1 MKLKSGISP
10 GPFYWK
16 QAVSRHARGKRM
28 TKEQV
33 LALLEGGDYVSGQRI
48 SELLGVSRAAVW
60 KAIQQLREEG
70 YEIASATNRGYFLT
84 GRPDLLNQEG
94 VLRCLGDHPWAKK
107 LTVLDSVD
115 STNTYAKALASQGAP
130 HGTVVI
136 SDHQTG
142 GKGRRGR
149 SFSSPKGKGIYFS
162 LVLRYDVPPDRLL
175 CLTAVVAEAVR
186 RAIWETCGLETG
198 IKWTNDLVY
207 EKRKLCGIL
216 TELSVVAEN
225 GLTDYVVPGIGVNC
239 GQTPEDFPPEVA
251 PMATSL
257 VQALGRP
264 VDRCKLAAEMV
275 RQLYA
280 AAADLLES
288 PEAWMAGYK
297 AHCITVGQDVKIV
310 RGDQVQLAHVDDMDA
325 QGALLVTL
333 ADGRKDRVLSG
344 EVSVRGMYGYV

>member
-1 MKLKSGISP
+1 
-10 GPFYWK
+10 
-16 QAVSRHARGKRM
+16 M

-33 LALLEGGDYVSGQRI
+33 LSLLEGGDYVSGQRI

-70 YEIASATNRGYFLT
+70 YTIASGTNRGYCLT
-84 GRPDLLNQEG
+84 GRPDLLNREG
-94 VLRCLGDHPWAKK
+94 VLRCLGDHPWAAH
-107 LTVLDSVD
+107 LIVLASVD
-115 STNTYAKALASQGAP
+115 STNTYAKALAAQGAP

-149 SFSSPKGKGIYFS
+149 SFSSPKGKGIYLS
-162 LVLRYDVPPDRLL
+162 LVLRYDVPPDQLL

-186 RAIWETCGLETG
+186 RAILEAAGLETG

-239 GQTPEDFPPEVA
+239 GQLPEDFPPEVA

-257 VQALGRP
+257 CQALGRS
-264 VDRCKLAAEMV
+264 VDRCQLAAEMV
-275 RQLYA
+275 RQLYRA
-280 AAADLLES
+280 AGDLLEA
-288 PEAWMAGYK
+288 PEDWMAGYK
-297 AHCITVGQDVKIV
+297 AHCITIGQDVKIV
-310 RGDQVQLAHVDDMDA
+310 RGDRVQLAHVDDMDQ

-333 ADGRKDRVLSG
+333 EDGTTDKVLSG